1 LSERADAVAKVSL
14 EEEVLKEVED
24 GSTVAVPDKL
34 VDQQAHRLHDRL
46 ERELD
51 SRGLTIEQYV
61 RIRRTSEADLA
72 SEFRTEAERSLKR
85 SFVLQAIAEEQE
97 LSVSDD
103 EVDAS
108 TREAFGADV
117 GGNRSANR
125 TLRVAEIRERVR
137 TALLEQR
144 AAKWLVEHATEG
156 GDTTEPGVAPGEPQ
170 KENQ

>member
-1 LSERADAVAKVSL
+1 
-14 EEEVLKEVED
+14 
-24 GSTVAVPDKL
+24 
-34 VDQQAHRLHDRL
+34 
-46 ERELD
+46 
-51 SRGLTIEQYV
+51 
-61 RIRRTSEADLA
+61 LA